1 MDEFGVFDNR
11 YGKKAQGKSAPTT
24 ASKRSLNKR
33 KSVKI
38 YVPLDLDLDI
48 EETEISVE
56 SIDKRLQDA
65 FQDLN
70 ALMVLPFFSSF
81 PFAFKHHHLGRLKHV
96 LIQKLNLLVF
106 SLSVES
112 KV

>member
-1 MDEFGVFDNR
+1 
-11 YGKKAQGKSAPTT
+11 
-24 ASKRSLNKR
+24 
-33 KSVKI
+33 
-38 YVPLDLDLDI
+38 
-48 EETEISVE
+48 VE
-56 SIDKRLQDA
+56 RIDKRLQDA

-70 ALMVLPFFSSF
+70 ALMVLPFFFSF
-81 PFAFKHHHLGRLKHV
+81 LFAFKHHHLGRLKHV